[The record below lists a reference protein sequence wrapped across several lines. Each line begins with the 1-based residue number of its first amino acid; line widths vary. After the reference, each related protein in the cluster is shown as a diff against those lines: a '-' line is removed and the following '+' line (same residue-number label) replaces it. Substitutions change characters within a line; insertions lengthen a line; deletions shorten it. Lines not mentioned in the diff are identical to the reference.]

1 MSSCNMSFS
10 PVRCMHTIFLFLA
23 YSCLVYGSTAIRHL
37 GPRVA
42 MSQVI
47 PSCALTCIDA
57 FVKSQYITNTCSEL
71 SDLNCLCTTNT
82 TSGFTF
88 GEAALQC
95 TISYCPSEVISN
107 SDSIV
112 YNICES
118 VPGALPRTHSVM
130 TATAY
135 LAGGTTI
142 PVMST
147 GVSSPSLTFY
157 STSTDFPAGYV
168 PTGSSLLLSVPS
180 TMTMTMITTA
190 DLPATMTA
198 SPSTDGDQS
207 MLPSVTSS
215 SSSTP
220 SAGVLHSHSLSSGA
234 VVGISVTTG
243 VFACVVIGISVVY
256 CIRKRGKGRRVMDQ
270 GFSETEGAT
279 SESHGSTRPPPRHP
293 FSFHKPPAS
302 SNGAS
307 QETLNS
313 KGPPFLASAH
323 DSFAI
328 LTGQAADRSMKIEE
342 ATHPAF
348 PARSGPE
355 TEASKLLSDPPMNE
369 LRPRP
374 LRISR
379 QGYPR
384 PESELTV
391 FEEDMQGRLS
401 IPPNGLKGYAS
412 LLEINWPSAVGLPAH
427 PRATKDQ
434 GRAARGLGVKS
445 PSQQAKPVH
454 PGPGGK
460 PQAARVTSEADSW
473 KKPLPRIPEL
483 DRNSG
488 PATRSELAD
497 LNEGQRSR
505 QDFESIPR
513 EQLSPG
519 KEVPAPTGMQEIGN
533 HFHSTTRMRFRPYH
547 PDSINPSPNAISQTR
562 SIQDDKIMRVRV
574 GQGQQQPNER
584 MTPFSPD
591 DFWRISRDQPP
602 QRNVE
607 MQAILPFP
615 LSSSNT
621 PVSASDDGH
630 FANHQAERRQS
641 GLGLLTVRAS
651 KDYDYAQPAN
661 NHQNG
666 YEMPFDGPYDR
677 GSRARATTPTLS
689 GLQSQEATRES
700 PSSPLSRNLTPI
712 WRGSDMI
719 IAVD

>member
-1 MSSCNMSFS
+1 MSFS
-10 PVRCMHTIFLFLA
+10 PARCMHTIFLFLA
-23 YSCLVYGSTAIRHL
+23 YSCLVYGSTAIQHL

-47 PSCALTCIDA
+47 PSCALTCVDA
-57 FVKSQYITNTCSEL
+57 FVKSQYRTNICSEL

-88 GEAALQC
+88 AEAALQC
-95 TISYCPSEVISN
+95 TISYCPSEVT
-107 SDSIV
+107 SDSGSIV

-118 VPGALPRTHSVM
+118 VPGALPRTHSVI

-168 PTGSSLLLSVPS
+168 PTSSPLLLSVPS
-180 TMTMTMITTA
+180 TMKMTMITTA
-190 DLPATMTA
+190 DIPATMTA

-220 SAGVLHSHSLSSGA
+220 SAGISHSHSLSSGA
-234 VVGISVTTG
+234 VAGVSVTTG
-243 VFACVVIGISVVY
+243 VFACVVIVIAVVY
-256 CIRKRGKGRRVMDQ
+256 YIRKRGKRGESQRVMDQ
-270 GFSETEGAT
+270 GFSETEGAA
-279 SESHGSTRPPPRHP
+279 SGPHGSTRPPPRRP
-293 FSFHKPPAS
+293 FSFHKLPAS

-313 KGPPFLASAH
+313 KRPPFRASAH

-328 LTGQAADRSMKIEE
+328 LTGQAADRFMKIEE
-342 ATHPAF
+342 ATHSAF

-355 TEASKLLSDPPMNE
+355 TEASKSLSDPPMNE

-379 QGYPR
+379 QRHPR

-401 IPPNGLKGYAS
+401 MAPNGLNGHAG
-412 LLEINWPSAVGLPAH
+412 LLEINRSSAVGLPAH

-434 GRAARGLGVKS
+434 GRAVRGLGVQG

-460 PQAARVTSEADSW
+460 PQVARVTSEADSGE
-473 KKPLPRIPEL
+473 KPLPRVPEL

-488 PATRSELAD
+488 PATRSELGD

-513 EQLSPG
+513 ERLSPG
-519 KEVPAPTGMQEIGN
+519 KVAAPTGMQEIGD

-584 MTPFSPD
+584 ITPFSPD

-621 PVSASDDGH
+621 PVGVSDGGH
-630 FANHQAERRQS
+630 LANHQAEHRQS
-641 GLGLLTVRAS
+641 GLGLLTVRAL

-661 NHQNG
+661 DHQND
-666 YEMPFDGPYDR
+666 YRLPFDGPSDR
-677 GSRARATTPTLS
+677 GPRARSRTPTLS

-700 PSSPLSRNLTPI
+700 PSSRLSRNLTPI